1 MIYWL
6 LEEHLSIS
14 RLLDNQLGSMYVY
27 FFLQKTQTLLPLPYS
42 NILREIPQVLVLLP
56 LEEGN

>member
-27 FFLQKTQTLLPLPYS
+27 SFLQKIQTLLPLPYS